1 MATFSKIV
9 LSGSTDG
16 RMIKVVAT
24 ATAGTTIHTGSATAT
39 TFDEIWL
46 YAVNSDSTDRKLT
59 IEWGGVTAPDD
70 LIEFTVPAESG
81 LYLIAP
87 GLVLKGN
94 ATPLVVKAFC
104 ASANVVSIAGFVNQN
119 HSVRFNNV

>member
-1 MATFSKIV
+1 MATFTKQI

-16 RMIKVVAT
+16 KAVKVAAT
-24 ATAGTTIHTGSATAT
+24 ATAGTLIHEGSATAT
-39 TFDEIWL
+39 TLDEIWL
-46 YAVNSDSTDRKLT
+46 YAVNSDSIALKLT

-104 ASANVVSIAGFVNQN
+104 ASANVVNIAGFVN
-119 HSVRFNNV
+119 RITA